1 MIIDRFEK
9 IGRVELEDYV
19 LGILSPAS
27 TLDDLYIQITL
38 NKKTSNLKFKDTW
51 ELIRGFEVN
60 ET

>member
-27 TLDDLYIQITL
+27 TLEDIYSKISID
-38 NKKTSNLKFKDTW
+38 KKTSNLKFKDTW
-51 ELIRGFEVN
+51 ELIRGFEVD
-60 ET
+60 EI

>member
-1 MIIDRFEK
+1 M
-9 IGRVELEDYV
+9 ELEDYV

-27 TLDDLYIQITL
+27 TLEDIYSEISID
-38 NKKTSNLKFKDTW
+38 KKTSNLKFKDTW